1 MKKRVWDGYI
11 GTRRIKGIEC
21 LDSGNRPVWIKFEP
35 VVRLRPMEVA
45 NMLVQPEK
53 VNWEYRNSHFE
64 TIYGNIKSNYYEA
77 NSGGS
82 LRLEAGTTNILKDAN
97 SKILVFPLDNGGSLS
112 VLNYKETDRRFV
124 IVTNKPMWVA
134 YIVSGSGSISP
145 I

>member
-1 MKKRVWDGYI
+1 
-11 GTRRIKGIEC
+11 
-21 LDSGNRPVWIKFEP
+21 
-35 VVRLRPMEVA
+35 MEVA

-53 VNWEYRNSHFE
+53 VDWEYRNSHFE
-64 TIYGNIKSNYYEA
+64 TIYGNRKSNYYEA

-112 VLNYKETDRRFV
+112 VLNYKESDRRFA
-124 IVTNKPMWVA
+124 IAINRPMWVA